1 MNPLPDKNP
10 KLAELRRQA
19 MALPLDPGVYIMK
32 DALGDIIYIGKA
44 KALKNRVSQYFGS
57 DTNHTEKVRQMVR
70 RVDHFDTI
78 VVGSEFEALVLE
90 CSLIKQYNPKY
101 NILLKD
107 DKGYHYVRISPPP
120 YSRISEAKLKQDDG
134 ARYLGPYLST
144 YVVRETVDE
153 ANRVFQLSTCSRPLA
168 YGKSRERPCLNHYIG
183 QCCAPCTGRV
193 REEDY
198 AERVGQA
205 VELLT
210 QGSSRMAA
218 LLTERM
224 EEAAENLEFEK
235 AARYRDRVNAIRK
248 IGQKQKV
255 VMSRIEEQDVIA
267 AAQGP
272 EGVCFAVLR
281 FTGGSLS
288 DKEDFIIEEADALP
302 SVRSEFLRRYYAIRE
317 RVPYQ
322 VTIDGEVE
330 DRELLE
336 DWLTEKAGGRR
347 RVRIV
352 LPQKGEQAQLIAM
365 CRDNAAERIARQNG
379 MSGRDAAA
387 LDELARLLGLSA
399 PPVRIESYDISN
411 TGGSDNVAG
420 MVVFE
425 NGRPLKAGY
434 RKFKIKTV
442 DGQDD
447 YASMREVLSRRM
459 EEYEAHKGEDKGFGT
474 LPDLILLDGGKG
486 HVAAVKPVVDRYGY
500 AIPVF
505 GMVKDSHH
513 RTRAIALDGGE
524 IAIGA
529 KRSAFT
535 LVSSIQEEVHRYAIA
550 FHRQQRAKNSVGTT
564 LTKIPGIGENRA
576 RLLLRHFG
584 SLRAVREA
592 DADALAAVK
601 GMTRPAAEAIVRYF
615 EQQDAEDRRDG

>member
-1 MNPLPDKNP
+1 M
-10 KLAELRRQA
+10 
-19 MALPLDPGVYIMK
+19 
-32 DALGDIIYIGKA
+32 
-44 KALKNRVSQYFGS
+44 SQYFGS

-288 DKEDFIIEEADALP
+288 DKEDFIIEEADAMP
-302 SVRSEFLRRYYAIRE
+302 SVR
-317 RVPYQ
+317 
-322 VTIDGEVE
+322 
-330 DRELLE
+330 
-336 DWLTEKAGGRR
+336 
-347 RVRIV
+347 
-352 LPQKGEQAQLIAM
+352 
-365 CRDNAAERIARQNG
+365 
-379 MSGRDAAA
+379 
-387 LDELARLLGLSA
+387 
-399 PPVRIESYDISN
+399 
-411 TGGSDNVAG
+411 
-420 MVVFE
+420 
-425 NGRPLKAGY
+425 
-434 RKFKIKTV
+434 
-442 DGQDD
+442 
-447 YASMREVLSRRM
+447 
-459 EEYEAHKGEDKGFGT
+459 
-474 LPDLILLDGGKG
+474 
-486 HVAAVKPVVDRYGY
+486 
-500 AIPVF
+500 
-505 GMVKDSHH
+505 
-513 RTRAIALDGGE
+513 
-524 IAIGA
+524 
-529 KRSAFT
+529 
-535 LVSSIQEEVHRYAIA
+535 
-550 FHRQQRAKNSVGTT
+550 
-564 LTKIPGIGENRA
+564 
-576 RLLLRHFG
+576 
-584 SLRAVREA
+584 
-592 DADALAAVK
+592 
-601 GMTRPAAEAIVRYF
+601 
-615 EQQDAEDRRDG
+615 